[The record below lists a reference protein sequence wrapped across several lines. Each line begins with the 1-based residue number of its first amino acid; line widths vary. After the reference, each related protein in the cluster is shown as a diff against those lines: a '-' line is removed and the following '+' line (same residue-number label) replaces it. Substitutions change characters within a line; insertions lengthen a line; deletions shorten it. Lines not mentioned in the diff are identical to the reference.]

1 VVNVESVVRSIAAL
15 CLVVI
20 ASIAGCGGGDDRPD
34 LVAPPPPAE
43 TSAEPAP
50 ATAQAADG
58 ATQSVTAV
66 RARTRVPRG
75 ERARI
80 AEQAGAAD
88 AAVERWNR
96 ALDSCF
102 ASSGRAD
109 DPGALCTRVAWEQL
123 FKQMYAVQ
131 YELLA
136 LSDRVGS
143 GACHRALASA
153 IDAVHGFL
161 AGATPLNV
169 VWLDERQQPPS
180 VYDLESIVD
189 VVRPLPARLRMAD
202 VKCTA

>member
-1 VVNVESVVRSIAAL
+1 VRSIAAMS
-15 CLVVI
+15 LVTI
-20 ASIAGCGGGDDRPD
+20 AFVAGCGGGEDRPD
-34 LVAPPPPAE
+34 LAAPPPATE
-43 TSAEPAP
+43 TSAEAL
-50 ATAQAADG
+50 TTTRVTDG

-66 RARTRVPRG
+66 RAPSRIAAA
-75 ERARI
+75 ERARL
-80 AEQAGAAD
+80 AEQARGSGAA
-88 AAVERWNR
+88 VQRWNNM
-96 ALDSCF
+96 LDSCVGP
-102 ASSGRAD
+102 SGKAD
-109 DPGALCTRVAWEQL
+109 DPGALCTREAWEQL

-136 LSDRVGS
+136 LSDRAGS

-189 VVRPLPARLRMAD
+189 VVRPLPARLRVAEA
-202 VKCTA
+202 KCTR

>member
-1 VVNVESVVRSIAAL
+1 VRSIAVL
-15 CLVVI
+15 CLVVT
-20 ASIAGCGGGDDRPD
+20 AFVAGCGGGDDRPD
-34 LVAPPPPAE
+34 LAGSPPPTETAAE
-43 TSAEPAP
+43 STP
-50 ATAQAADG
+50 ATTQVTDG

-66 RARTRVPRG
+66 RAPTRVPPG

-80 AEQAGAAD
+80 VEQAGDSD

-96 ALDSCF
+96 ALDTCVSP
-102 ASSGRAD
+102 AGTAH
-109 DPGALCTRVAWEQL
+109 DPGALCTREAWEQL

-153 IDAVHGFL
+153 IDAVHGFP

-169 VWLDERQQPPS
+169 VWLDEQQQPPN
-180 VYDLESIVD
+180 VYDLE
-189 VVRPLPARLRMAD
+189 
-202 VKCTA
+202 

>member
-1 VVNVESVVRSIAAL
+1 VAIAF
-15 CLVVI
+15 
-20 ASIAGCGGGDDRPD
+20 SAGCGGGEDRPD
-34 LVAPPPPAE
+34 LAAPPPTPE

-50 ATAQAADG
+50 ATAQAAADG

-80 AEQAGAAD
+80 AQQAGPAD

-96 ALDSCF
+96 ALDSCI
-102 ASSGRAD
+102 ASSGKAD
-109 DPGALCTRVAWEQL
+109 DPGALCTREAWEQL

-136 LSDRVGS
+136 LSDRIGS

-153 IDAVHGFL
+153 STQSTDS
-161 AGATPLNV
+161 
-169 VWLDERQQPPS
+169 WR
-180 VYDLESIVD
+180 
-189 VVRPLPARLRMAD
+189 ARLR
-202 VKCTA
+202 

>member
-1 VVNVESVVRSIAAL
+1 V
-15 CLVVI
+15 CLVAI
-20 ASIAGCGGGDDRPD
+20 AFVAGCGGGEDRPD
-34 LVAPPPPAE
+34 LAAPPPPTE
-43 TSAEPAP
+43 TSAEQGS
-50 ATAQAADG
+50 TTTQAMGG

-66 RARTRVPRG
+66 RAPSRVPPG
-75 ERARI
+75 ERTRI
-80 AEQAGAAD
+80 AEQARTSD

-96 ALDSCF
+96 TLDSCVG
-102 ASSGRAD
+102 SSAKVH
-109 DPGALCTRVAWEQL
+109 DPGGLCTREAWESL

-169 VWLDERQQPPS
+169 VWLDEQQQPPS

-189 VVRPLPARLRMAD
+189 VARPLPARLRVAEAR
-202 VKCTA
+202 CSG